1 MKAGQI
7 IGQTLKAYGIDYFFG
22 LSGGDHPMWLG
33 LHDAGIKYVLAH
45 SERAAVA
52 MADAYAWLTGK
63 PSVAFGQWGPGTA
76 LCVSGVAD
84 AY

>member
-33 LHDAGIKYVLAH
+33 LRDAGIKYVLAH

-52 MADAYAWLTGK
+52 MADAYARLTGK
-63 PSVAFGQWGPGTA
+63 PSVAYGQWGPGAA